1 MKDLGDEDFLKLY
14 QTERNASGKVRF
26 LALHHLQQGKSKSE
40 VCEMV
45 CISRP
50 TLNQWLV
57 WYKRDGVARLKKKVE
72 GRGAKPKISE
82 SKVILQEAILKLQST
97 RNGGRI
103 IGNDIQ
109 KMILKD
115 YQVEYNNNYIY
126 ELLERLGLSWI
137 TSRSKHPKSDPAA
150 MESFK
155 KTSVKMS

>member
-26 LALHHLQQGKSKSE
+26 LALHHLKQGNSKNA
-40 VCEMV
+40 VCSMV

-50 TLNQWLV
+50 TLDKWLA
-57 WYKRDGVARLKKKVE
+57 WYKKEGVVRLKKKVQ

-82 SKVILQEAILKLQST
+82 SKAVLQEAILKLQST

-103 IGNDIQ
+103 TGDDIQ

-137 TSRSKHPKSDPAA
+137 SSRSKHPKSDPAA

-155 KTSVKMS
+155 KTSKKMS